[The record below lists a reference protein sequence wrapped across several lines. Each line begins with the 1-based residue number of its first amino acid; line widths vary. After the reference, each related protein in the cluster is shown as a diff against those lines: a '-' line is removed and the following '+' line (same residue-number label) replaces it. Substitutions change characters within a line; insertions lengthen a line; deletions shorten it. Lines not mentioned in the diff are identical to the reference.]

1 MIRKFN
7 YTGRK
12 RIPRNRITISMVAN
26 PNGPLSFDATFDLK
40 GLGLPSKAKI
50 YVEAYRRSYFKRFDF
65 GIVEN
70 PQPPLDRYLGD
81 LDTKALVMFRIKI
94 ADKTARSRVL
104 AAADKIM
111 PRRLDEE
118 PTDRLCLLPVDFV
131 DLGESI
137 WQLDL
142 SGDWPSLLLNSRIDE
157 VREIARSNA
166 SFLSLVYPE
175 VVRQVLHKIVVEED
189 HTDPESDPDD
199 WMSQWLNFT
208 SNLLKVR
215 YLPPS
220 GESEPIIQEKLKWV
234 DEAVEAF
241 CSENQM
247 LNKFKGA
254 FIQGDQ

>member
-12 RIPRNRITISMVAN
+12 RIPRNRITITMVSN
-26 PNGPLSFDATFDLK
+26 PNEPLSFDATFNLK
-40 GLGLPSKAKI
+40 GLNLRQKSRI
-50 YVEAYRRSYFKRFDF
+50 FVEAYRRSFFKRFAF
-65 GIVEN
+65 ETVEN
-70 PQPPLDRYLGD
+70 PQPPQDRYLGD
-81 LDTKALVMFRIKI
+81 LDTRALVMFRVKI
-94 ADKTARSRVL
+94 LDTSGKGRML
-104 AAADKIM
+104 AAADRII

-137 WQLDL
+137 WRLDL
-142 SGDWPSLLLNSRIDE
+142 VGDWPSLLLNSRIDE
-157 VREIARSNA
+157 VREIARSDR

-175 VVRQVLHKIVVEED
+175 VVRQVLHKIIVEED
-189 HTDPESDPDD
+189 HTDPETDPDD

-208 SNLLKVR
+208 SNLLR
-215 YLPPS
+215 GGYLPPS

-241 CSENQM
+241 CSENKM
-247 LNKFKGA
+247 LDKFKQA
-254 FIQGDQ
+254 FIPQDQ

>member
-12 RIPRNRITISMVAN
+12 RIPRNRITITMVSN
-26 PNGPLSFDATFDLK
+26 PNGPPSFDATFDLK
-40 GLGLPSKAKI
+40 GLNLPQKSKI
-50 YVEAYRRSYFKRFDF
+50 YVEAYRRSFFKRYAF
-65 GIVEN
+65 GILEN
-70 PQPPLDRYLGD
+70 PQPPKDCYLGD
-81 LDTKALVMFRIKI
+81 LDAKALVMFRIKVVDAGGKGRI
-94 ADKTARSRVL
+94 L

-111 PRRLDEE
+111 PHRLDEE

-131 DLGESI
+131 DLGQSI
-137 WQLDL
+137 WRIDL
-142 SGDWPSLLLNSRIDE
+142 AGDWPSLLLNSRIDE
-157 VREIARSNA
+157 IREIARSDT

-175 VVRQVLHKIVVEED
+175 VVRQILHKIVVEED

-208 SNLLKVR
+208 SNLLRVR

-234 DEAVEAF
+234 DEAMEAF
-241 CSENQM
+241 CSENKI
-247 LNKFKGA
+247 LDKFK
-254 FIQGDQ
+254 QSLTPGD

>member
-12 RIPRNRITISMVAN
+12 RIPRNRVTIAMVSN
-26 PNGPLSFDATFDLK
+26 PNGPPSFDATFDLK
-40 GLGLPSKAKI
+40 GLSLSQKSKI
-50 YVEAYRRSYFKRFDF
+50 FVEAYRRSFFKRFAF
-65 GIVEN
+65 GTLEN
-70 PQPPLDRYLGD
+70 PQPPQDCYLGD
-81 LDTKALVMFRIKI
+81 LGAKALVMFRLKVVDAGGKGRI
-94 ADKTARSRVL
+94 L

-111 PRRLDEE
+111 PHRLDEA

-131 DLGESI
+131 DLGQSI
-137 WQLDL
+137 WRLDL
-142 SGDWPSLLLNSRIDE
+142 AGDWPSLLLNNRIDE
-157 VREIARSNA
+157 IREIARSDT

-175 VVRQVLHKIVVEED
+175 VVRQILHKIVVEDD

-208 SNLLKVR
+208 SNLLRVR

-234 DEAVEAF
+234 DEAVETF

-247 LNKFKGA
+247 LDKFKQA
-254 FIQGDQ
+254 LIQGN